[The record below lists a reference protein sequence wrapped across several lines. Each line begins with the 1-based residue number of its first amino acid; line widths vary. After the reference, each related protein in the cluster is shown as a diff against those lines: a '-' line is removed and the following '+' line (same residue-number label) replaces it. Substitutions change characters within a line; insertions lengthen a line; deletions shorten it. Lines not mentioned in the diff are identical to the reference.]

1 MGLPIVT
8 LSRLID
14 RKQFRSLPAG
24 VAWRLPAT
32 VLLLALVLP
41 VLLAAAVATLPVVL
55 TAGLAV
61 GLRRAWQRQ
70 AQRLHARGDRPR
82 R

>member
-8 LSRLID
+8 LSRLVD
-14 RKQFRSLPAG
+14 RKHLRGLPAG
-24 VAWRLPAT
+24 AAWRLPAT
-32 VLLLALVLP
+32 LLLLVLVLP
-41 VLLAAAVATLPVVL
+41 VLLTAALATLPVLL

-61 GLRRAWQRQ
+61 GVRRAWQWQ
-70 AQRLHARGDRPR
+70 ARRRRVRAGDER

>member
-14 RKQFRSLPAG
+14 RKQFRGMPAG

-41 VLLAAAVATLPVVL
+41 VLLVAAAATLPVLL

-61 GLRRAWQRQ
+61 GLRRAWQWQ
-70 AQRLHARGDRPR
+70 AQRQRARAERPGR
-82 R
+82 